1 VTVTSAAAVSSSAQP
16 IVSVISGG
24 SLTTIEPSGSSSVP
38 VPTGVGNSTQS
49 NVTQA
54 DTPAC
59 VVANYALNGT
69 FAPFCLPTNGTAWI
83 KDTSYPIT
91 WNPGFWPGYSGN
103 LVIAVLYTGK
113 DGSNVITQ
121 VRRFDR
127 SADTE

>member
-1 VTVTSAAAVSSSAQP
+1 M
-16 IVSVISGG
+16 SVISGG
-24 SLTTIEPSGSSSVP
+24 SLTTIEPSGSSSLP

-91 WNPGFWPGYSGN
+91 WNPGFWPGYTGDV
-103 LVIAVLYTGK
+103 VIAVLYTGK

-121 VRRFDR
+121 VRRVD
-127 SADTE
+127 